1 MKTKNKII
9 YTLDNVSLRFPIF
22 NNFHRSLR
30 SDALNVV
37 KKAVGGQI
45 NITNQSTSITALK
58 NLTLKISKNDRIG
71 LYGHNGSG
79 KSSLLRLL
87 AGIYEPTSGRIDIN
101 GKIHSMLDLTS
112 GMEEEATGKQNII
125 LKSYALGMT
134 KNEINDK
141 IQEIVDFSELSDF
154 IDLPIKIY
162 SSGMKM
168 RLAFSIS
175 TAFPAD
181 ILLLDEWL
189 SVGDDA
195 FSKKA
200 EDKLNDFSKNAN
212 AFVLASQNLKTLEK
226 HCNRIFELNYG
237 NLSEM
242 I

>member
-1 MKTKNKII
+1 
-9 YTLDNVSLRFPIF
+9 
-22 NNFHRSLR
+22 
-30 SDALNVV
+30 
-37 KKAVGGQI
+37 
-45 NITNQSTSITALK
+45 
-58 NLTLKISKNDRIG
+58 
-71 LYGHNGSG
+71 
-79 KSSLLRLL
+79 
-87 AGIYEPTSGRIDIN
+87 
-101 GKIHSMLDLTS
+101 
-112 GMEEEATGKQNII
+112 TGKQNII

-200 EDKLNDFSKNAN
+200 EDKLKEFSKNAN

-226 HCNRIFELNYG
+226 HCNRIFELNSG